1 MCYRSPMGSRNLQV
15 TFSTTF
21 SAHKLFSKKNIHAET
36 LVIQMLPRVVY
47 TI

>member
-1 MCYRSPMGSRNLQV
+1 MCYRSPMVVPKLAGNFQHNIQRSQ
-15 TFSTTF
+15 TFF
-21 SAHKLFSKKNIHAET
+21 KKYTHAKT